1 MFRSLP
7 LFFLFSVTATLLL
20 PSRSDVNF
28 NTSSVL
34 EGKNHSNRGSATATL
49 KIVNKRNCSSSVITR
64 SPGSDGD
71 SGNVARVTN
80 SGVKLYAVNNSYTR
94 TNKTVN
100 ATTQAQQVKILPR
113 SRRSTTLPPL
123 SPPPTFLSPT
133 GSPAQVPTFSS
144 PSILIRVSGN
154 HQFWKTKVV
163 IGKLKI
169 YYPFYISCFTILCF
183 TFIYDKSVIRLQ

>member
-49 KIVNKRNCSSSVITR
+49 KIVNKRSKGRHFKVDYVFMACDDRKNCSSSVITR

-100 ATTQAQQVKILPR
+100 
-113 SRRSTTLPPL
+113 
-123 SPPPTFLSPT
+123 
-133 GSPAQVPTFSS
+133 GMDSS
-144 PSILIRVSGN
+144 
-154 HQFWKTKVV
+154 F
-163 IGKLKI
+163 
-169 YYPFYISCFTILCF
+169 F
-183 TFIYDKSVIRLQ
+183 